1 MKRIIMRKNT
11 HLCVNNARVSQR
23 ADDEHDR
30 KEENRRGTRQRFY
43 NRQPDSILIGM
54 TKMPRSTVL
63 LHRRDYNI
71 VVLSH
76 VLSHYFLFLWL
87 WLCHLALTLLKS
99 WASSKWKV
107 SKLKTLKWIFNWVGE
122 FCPIGYISM
131 LQKLKINE
139 LFICTPPKKKKKKK
153 RKFELVH
160 DA

>member
-76 VLSHYFLFLWL
+76 VLSHYFLFL
-87 WLCHLALTLLKS
+87 
-99 WASSKWKV
+99 
-107 SKLKTLKWIFNWVGE
+107 
-122 FCPIGYISM
+122 
-131 LQKLKINE
+131 
-139 LFICTPPKKKKKKK
+139 
-153 RKFELVH
+153 
-160 DA
+160 